1 MEGINALTSVLTIPV
16 AKFQYTFFDALGTFG
31 TTPSRPITPFP
42 TICTQPTYRPSTHTL
57 ELVVSNFTSDD
68 PETGQSEPLEIWL
81 GNIGPLCQRV
91 YRSNPTSGNVPLV
104 PPGVPFAKAA
114 AGALPSASDPSAV
127 ISAAAK
133 AVLDFVDKP
142 GGSGAGA
149 SSGERAGSGSS
160 STSVFRRS
168 SVMSPSQ
175 TIVVVDM
182 PPIPDIVRTMQEN
195 VMSPGHL
202 LAAGL
207 LSQVAQQAQVS
218 RRKEEDGPP
227 GRERTDEA
235 AERTA
240 AIASALVAATEGA
253 AGTVPVVPPEAL
265 EPGAPPSAHMARG
278 LPLLFIRASDGAGY
292 HSGRSVACE
301 SVFASGMSGEWVQ
314 AAQAVAGA
322 AGGSGLD
329 ACLTLRIV

>member
-1 MEGINALTSVLTIPV
+1 M
-16 AKFQYTFFDALGTFG
+16 
-31 TTPSRPITPFP
+31 
-42 TICTQPTYRPSTHTL
+42 
-57 ELVVSNFTSDD
+57 
-68 PETGQSEPLEIWL
+68 
-81 GNIGPLCQRV
+81 
-91 YRSNPTSGNVPLV
+91 
-104 PPGVPFAKAA
+104 
-114 AGALPSASDPSAV
+114 
-127 ISAAAK
+127 
-133 AVLDFVDKP
+133 
-142 GGSGAGA
+142 
-149 SSGERAGSGSS
+149 
-160 STSVFRRS
+160 FRRS

-175 TIVVVDM
+175 TIVVVEM

-218 RRKEEDGPP
+218 RRKDEDGPS

-301 SVFASGMSGEWVQ
+301 SVFASGATGEWVQ
-314 AAQAVAGA
+314 AAQAVASA
-322 AGGSGLD
+322 ANGSGLD

>member
-1 MEGINALTSVLTIPV
+1 
-16 AKFQYTFFDALGTFG
+16 
-31 TTPSRPITPFP
+31 
-42 TICTQPTYRPSTHTL
+42 
-57 ELVVSNFTSDD
+57 
-68 PETGQSEPLEIWL
+68 
-81 GNIGPLCQRV
+81 
-91 YRSNPTSGNVPLV
+91 
-104 PPGVPFAKAA
+104 
-114 AGALPSASDPSAV
+114 
-127 ISAAAK
+127 
-133 AVLDFVDKP
+133 
-142 GGSGAGA
+142 
-149 SSGERAGSGSS
+149 
-160 STSVFRRS
+160 
-168 SVMSPSQ
+168 MSPSQ

-218 RRKEEDGPP
+218 RRKEGDDAM

-240 AIASALVAATEGA
+240 AIASALAAATEGA

-278 LPLLFIRASDGAGY
+278 LPLLFIRTSDGAGY

-301 SVFASGMSGEWVQ
+301 SVFASGATGEWVQ
-314 AAQAVAGA
+314 AAQAVAA
-322 AGGSGLD
+322 SGSGLD